1 MSRPTPPAYKTRN
14 WPAYNEALKRRGSLT
29 IWFDPSMIW
38 EAAPTGKRGRQP
50 DYSDAAIQTCLTMK
64 VLFGMA
70 LRQTSGFV
78 ESLLRLID
86 LDWAV
91 PNFST
96 LSRRQKTLKVNIPY
110 RGSQGALHLL
120 IDSTGIKVEGE
131 GEWNARKHG
140 GTKRRVWRKIHI
152 GIDEKTLEIRAAE
165 FTTSDV
171 GDAPMLPE
179 LLDQIP
185 PDQEIGSVTAD
196 GAFDTRKCHDAI
208 AARGAAA
215 IIPPRKNARPWK
227 PDSPGAV
234 ARNEALRA
242 SKRFGRT
249 IWRRWSGYHRRSRV
263 ETKMHCVK
271 LLGQR
276 LAARDFDRQVAEFQV
291 RVAVLNGVNP
301 PRHPPGIPVSE
312 AAGWVRPG
320 KGEGPSAADLCNRAP
335 PLTQSQSKCC
345 KTSLNTLGLLEKN
358 GFLNHQRICAL
369 APEKPN
375 SQSVVVL
382 ALRKVEPG

>member
-1 MSRPTPPAYKTRN
+1 
-14 WPAYNEALKRRGSLT
+14 
-29 IWFDPSMIW
+29 
-38 EAAPTGKRGRQP
+38 
-50 DYSDAAIQTCLTMK
+50 
-64 VLFGMA
+64 MA
-70 LRQTSGFV
+70 LRQTTGFV
-78 ESLLRLID
+78 ESLLQLVG

-91 PNFST
+91 PDFSM

-110 RGSQGALHLL
+110 RGSDGPLHLL

-140 GTKRRVWRKIHI
+140 GAKRRVWRKVHI

-179 LLDQIP
+179 LLEQIP
-185 PDQEIGSVTAD
+185 PDQEIGSVSAD

-215 IIPPRKNARPWK
+215 IIPPRRNAKFWK
-227 PDSPGAV
+227 PDTAGAI
-234 ARNEALRA
+234 ARNEILRT
-242 SKRFGRT
+242 SKRVGRA

-291 RVAVLNGVNP
+291 RVAILNGFT
-301 PRHPPGIPVSE
+301 
-312 AAGWVRPG
+312 A
-320 KGEGPSAADLCNRAP
+320 
-335 PLTQSQSKCC
+335 
-345 KTSLNTLGLLEKN
+345 LGTPITE
-358 GFLNHQRICAL
+358 
-369 APEKPN
+369 
-375 SQSVVVL
+375 
-382 ALRKVEPG
+382 VER

>member
-1 MSRPTPPAYKTRN
+1 
-14 WPAYNEALKRRGSLT
+14 
-29 IWFDPSMIW
+29 
-38 EAAPTGKRGRQP
+38 
-50 DYSDAAIQTCLTMK
+50 
-64 VLFGMA
+64 
-70 LRQTSGFV
+70 
-78 ESLLRLID
+78 
-86 LDWAV
+86 
-91 PNFST
+91 
-96 LSRRQKTLKVNIPY
+96 LSRRQKALKVNISY
-110 RGSQGALHLL
+110 RGSQGPLHLL

-152 GIDEKTLEIRAAE
+152 GIDEQTLEIRAAE

-185 PDQEIGSVTAD
+185 PEQQIASVTAD

-215 IIPPRKNARPWK
+215 IIPPRKNAKPWK
-227 PDSPGAV
+227 PDTPGAI

-242 SKRFGRT
+242 SRRFGRT

-276 LAARDFDRQVAEFQV
+276 LSARDFDRQVAEFQV
-291 RVAVLNGVNP
+291 RVAVLNGFTAL
-301 PRHPPGIPVSE
+301 GIPV
-312 AAGWVRPG
+312 
-320 KGEGPSAADLCNRAP
+320 
-335 PLTQSQSKCC
+335 TQAV
-345 KTSLNTLGLLEKN
+345 G
-358 GFLNHQRICAL
+358 
-369 APEKPN
+369 
-375 SQSVVVL
+375 
-382 ALRKVEPG
+382 